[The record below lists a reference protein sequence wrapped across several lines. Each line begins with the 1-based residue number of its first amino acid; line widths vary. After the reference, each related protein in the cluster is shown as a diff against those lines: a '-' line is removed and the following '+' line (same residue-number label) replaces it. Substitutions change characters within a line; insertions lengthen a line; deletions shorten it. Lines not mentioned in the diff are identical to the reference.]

1 MPGGLLNIIAWGDK
15 NVILNGNPSKTFF
28 KTTFSK
34 YTNFGLQ
41 KFRIDKTNS
50 ASLKNDATSVFKF
63 TIPRYGDLLMDSYL
77 ALYLPN
83 IWSIIYKPSA
93 TATAGEGGGGDGE
106 DGDGGGEV
114 TSGETGSS
122 NTTYYP
128 YEFKWIEDL
137 GTQLIKRITL
147 KIGGHIIQE
156 LTGHYLHNLVQRD
169 FNETKK
175 NLYNR
180 MTGNVAE
187 LNNPAHANGRDSRY
201 PNAVY
206 DVSGSEPSING
217 RYIYV
222 PINTWFT
229 LNPKMAFPLICL
241 EYSSLDI
248 EIEMRPIKELFVVR
262 DVNNNNNLDIH
273 RETNTSAN
281 VKFGNYIQPNL
292 GDSSKFSMNRFIN
305 QPLKDNSTD
314 YSTFTNNWNP
324 DIHLISTFAFLTN
337 EEARVF
343 ANQPQEY
350 LIREVYE
357 ETFHMITDLNRVKI
371 NNNNGLVSNWMW
383 TFQRDDVNKRNQW
396 SNYTNWEYKNVYP
409 LSTKLKVDN
418 VTNYTEDTNHLNDL
432 SNEEIYISGT
442 HDITNYITP
451 KNIPVKFAIS
461 FDGKYRENEMEIGI
475 YEYLEQYIKTSG
487 DGESGLYCYN
497 YCLNTNPFEHQPSGA
512 VNLSKF
518 KNIELEFSTIS
529 PPIDPSGVDFTI
541 KCNTDDP
548 TRIDEIIKPIGGLY
562 KYNYNL
568 IVMEERYN
576 ILRFNAGNAE
586 LLYAR

>member
-41 KFRIDKTNS
+41 KFRIDKANT
-50 ASLKNDATSVFKF
+50 ASLQNDATSVFKF

-77 ALYLPN
+77 ALYLPD
-83 IWSIIYKPSA
+83 IWSIIYQVNP
-93 TATAGEGGGGDGE
+93 
-106 DGDGGGEV
+106 V
-114 TSGETGSS
+114 
-122 NTTYYP
+122 YYP
-128 YEFKWIEDL
+128 YEFKWIDDL

-156 LTGHYLHNLVQRD
+156 FTGHYLHNLVQRD

-187 LNNPAHANGRDSRY
+187 LNNPAYANGRDSRY

-206 DVSGSEPSING
+206 DSSGTEPSING

-262 DVNNNNNLDIH
+262 DVDVSNNGNRDIH
-273 RETNTSAN
+273 RDISSSI

-292 GDSSKFSMNRFIN
+292 GDSGKYSMNRFTN
-305 QPLKDNSTD
+305 QPLLDNSLN
-314 YSTFTNNWNP
+314 YNNITNNWNP

-357 ETFHMITDLNRVKI
+357 EIFHTITDSNRVKI
-371 NNNNGLVSNWMW
+371 NNNNGMVSNWMW

-396 SNYTNWEYKNVYP
+396 SNYTNWEYNNIYP
-409 LSTKLKVDN
+409 LSTKKKVNTVTDYDECDKCLK
-418 VTNYTEDTNHLNDL
+418 DL
-432 SNEEIYISGT
+432 SNQEIYISGT
-442 HDITNYITP
+442 HDATNYITP

-461 FDGKYRENEMEIGI
+461 FDGKYRENDMEMGV

-487 DGESGLYCYN
+487 DADNGLYCYN
-497 YCLNTNPFEHQPSGA
+497 YCLNTNPFEQQPSGA
-512 VNLSKF
+512 INLSKF

-529 PPIDPSGVDFTI
+529 PPIDPSGVNVEFI
-541 KCNTDDP
+541 CG
-548 TRIDEIIKPIGGLY
+548 DEDQKGLITGIRKPVGGIY

>member
-50 ASLKNDATSVFKF
+50 TSLHNDTTSVFKF

-83 IWSIIYKPSA
+83 IWSIIYHKNNAKP
-93 TATAGEGGGGDGE
+93 
-106 DGDGGGEV
+106 
-114 TSGETGSS
+114 
-122 NTTYYP
+122 YYP
-128 YEFKWIEDL
+128 YEFKWIDDL

-187 LNNPAHANGRDSRY
+187 LNNPAYANGRDSRY

-206 DVSGSEPSING
+206 DVSGIEPSING

-262 DVNNNNNLDIH
+262 DVDNDNNLDIH
-273 RETNTSAN
+273 RESDTVTNI
-281 VKFGNYIQPNL
+281 KYGNYIQPPL
-292 GDSSKFSMNRFIN
+292 GDSEKFSMNRFIN
-305 QPLKDNSTD
+305 QPLKDNSMD
-314 YSTFTNNWNP
+314 YANLTNDWNP
-324 DIHLISTFAFLTN
+324 DIHLVSTFAFLTN

-343 ANQPQEY
+343 ANQSHEY
-350 LIREVYE
+350 LIHDVYE
-357 ETFHMITDLNRVKI
+357 ETFNSITDSNRVKI
-371 NNNNGLVSNWMW
+371 NNNNGLVSKWMW

-396 SNYTNWEYKNVYP
+396 SNYTNWEYKNVFP
-409 LSTKLKVDN
+409 LSTKIKVDN
-418 VTNYTEDTNHLNDL
+418 VTNYTENATYLNDL
-432 SNEEIYISGT
+432 SKQNIYISGT
-442 HDITNYITP
+442 HDAANYITP
-451 KNIPVKFAIS
+451 KNIPVKFAIV

-475 YEYLEQYIKTSG
+475 YEYLEQYIKTTG
-487 DGESGLYCYN
+487 DSDNGLYCYN
-497 YCLNTNPFEHQPSGA
+497 YCLNSNPFEHQPSGA

-529 PPIDPSGVDFTI
+529 PPINPNNINVDVI
-541 KCNTDDP
+541 CGN
-548 TRIDEIIKPIGGLY
+548 IDQPGLITEIRKPIGSIY

-568 IVMEERYN
+568 IIMEERYN
-576 ILRFNAGNAE
+576 ILRFNAGNAD

>member
-41 KFRIDKTNS
+41 KFRIDKVNT
-50 ASLKNDATSVFKF
+50 ASLQNDATSVFKF

-77 ALYLPN
+77 ALYLPD
-83 IWSIIYKPSA
+83 IWSIIYRDDP
-93 TATAGEGGGGDGE
+93 
-106 DGDGGGEV
+106 V
-114 TSGETGSS
+114 
-122 NTTYYP
+122 YYP
-128 YEFKWIEDL
+128 YEFKWIDDL

-156 LTGHYLHNLVQRD
+156 FTGHYLHNLVQRD

-187 LNNPAHANGRDSRY
+187 LNNPAYANGRDSRY

-206 DVSGSEPSING
+206 DSSGAEPSING

-262 DVNNNNNLDIH
+262 DVDVSNNDNHDIH
-273 RETNTSAN
+273 RDISSSV

-292 GDSSKFSMNRFIN
+292 GDSGKYSMNRFTN
-305 QPLKDNSTD
+305 QPLPDNSPN
-314 YSTFTNNWNP
+314 YNNITNNWNP

-357 ETFHMITDLNRVKI
+357 EIFHTITDSNRVKI
-371 NNNNGLVSNWMW
+371 NNNNGMVSNWMW

-396 SNYTNWEYKNVYP
+396 SNYTNWEYNNIYP
-409 LSTKLKVDN
+409 LSTKKKVNTDS
-418 VTNYTEDTNHLNDL
+418 LNDL
-432 SNEEIYISGT
+432 SNQEIYISGT
-442 HDITNYITP
+442 HDATNYITP

-461 FDGKYRENEMEIGI
+461 FDGKYRENDMEMGV

-487 DGESGLYCYN
+487 NADNGLYCYN
-497 YCLNTNPFEHQPSGA
+497 YCLNTNPFEQQPSGA
-512 VNLSKF
+512 INLSKF

-529 PPIDPSGVDFTI
+529 PPIDPSGINVEFICGDQDQPGVIT
-541 KCNTDDP
+541 
-548 TRIDEIIKPIGGLY
+548 EIRKPIGGIY

>member
-41 KFRIDKTNS
+41 KFRIDKANAAT
-50 ASLKNDATSVFKF
+50 LQNDATSVFKF

-77 ALYLPN
+77 ALYLPD
-83 IWSIIYKPSA
+83 IWSIIYKVPAS
-93 TATAGEGGGGDGE
+93 E
-106 DGDGGGEV
+106 DG
-114 TSGETGSS
+114 GETI
-122 NTTYYP
+122 YYP

-147 KIGGHIIQE
+147 KIGGHVIQE

-187 LNNPAHANGRDSRY
+187 LNNPAYANGRNSRY

-206 DVSGSEPSING
+206 DPSGSEPSING

-248 EIEMRPIKELFVVR
+248 EIELRPIKELFVVR
-262 DVNNNNNLDIH
+262 DVSNNNNLDIH
-273 RETNTSAN
+273 RDISSTN

-292 GDSSKFSMNRFIN
+292 GDSAKFSLNRFTN
-305 QPLKDNSTD
+305 QPLLDNSLN

-357 ETFHMITDLNRVKI
+357 ETFHTITDLNRVKI

-409 LSTKLKVDN
+409 LSTKLKVDD
-418 VTNYTEDTNHLNDL
+418 VTNFNNDKYLTDL
-432 SNEEIYISGT
+432 SNQEIYISGT

-529 PPIDPSGVDFTI
+529 PPIDPSGVDSTI
-541 KCNTDDP
+541 ICDENGIP
-548 TRIDEIIKPIGGLY
+548 TEIRKPLGGIY